1 MIPEERLRRAAKEA
15 NEIHLACLPDE
26 DEIEYEPSP
35 TFKKKMKRLIKRI
48 DHPVLYYSQKVAG
61 FLLVFLVS
69 ASLWLTLDT
78 NSRAIFFDWIEEQ
91 YEHYQHYFFT
101 DDSAQVLPEDAEYR
115 LGWVPDGY
123 TENEVFEKGTE
134 VTVVYTNREE
144 RIIKLLYQRDTTKEN
159 LFLDLTDMMHHVVE
173 IKGDSAD
180 YYESKNSEIAS
191 VLVYY
196 DNDANML
203 FCLSGFV
210 AEDEFVKMAEN
221 ITLEPTDIT
230 N

>member
-91 YEHYQHYFFT
+91 YGRFQHYFFV
-101 DDSAQVLPEDAEYR
+101 DDETRGLPADGDYR
-115 LGWVPDGY
+115 LGWVPEGYEESEVLENRAGVIVIYSNLDGQILRL
-123 TENEVFEKGTE
+123 E
-134 VTVVYTNREE
+134 
-144 RIIKLLYQRDTTKEN
+144 YQESSEAN
-159 LFLDLTDMMHHVVE
+159 LFLDIENCEHKSVE
-173 IKGDSAD
+173 IHGQQAEMYLSTSSDDASTIVYINDSVGTLFTITGFLTEEELIKIAD
-180 YYESKNSEIAS
+180 
-191 VLVYY
+191 
-196 DNDANML
+196 
-203 FCLSGFV
+203 
-210 AEDEFVKMAEN
+210 N
-221 ITLEPTDIT
+221 ISIQS
-230 N
+230 